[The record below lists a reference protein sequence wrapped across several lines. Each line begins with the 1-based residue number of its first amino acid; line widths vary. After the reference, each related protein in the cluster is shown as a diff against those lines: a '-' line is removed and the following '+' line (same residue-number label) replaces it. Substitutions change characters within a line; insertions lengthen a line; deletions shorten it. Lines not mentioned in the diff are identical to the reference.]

1 VASDEQPPEDVR
13 PETGDDTAQPESD
26 PSDDSL
32 PRMIAAIGEQVGEI
46 RDQLERLLGI
56 QVDRLK
62 LRLRSGLVWV
72 LSGLLFAAICLVAT
86 IVAVLFLLQG
96 MAGFFTA
103 LFGGN
108 VWAGDLAA
116 GGLVLLTILSAVA
129 WIGRGQNKKELKRLK
144 QKYEPGA
151 EKGEKG

>member
-1 VASDEQPPEDVR
+1 MASDEHPPEDVR
-13 PETGDDTAQPESD
+13 PETD

-62 LRLRSGLVWV
+62 LRLRTGLVWV

-86 IVAVLFLLQG
+86 IVAVLFLLEG
-96 MAGFFTA
+96 LAGLFTA

-129 WIGRGQNKKELKRLK
+129 MIGRGQHKKELQRLK

-151 EKGEKG
+151 KKGEKR